1 MGRTAGGDEAAVDR
15 LVQMCGDD
23 SRDIVGLPI
32 DLIQQAI
39 EPTETQRT
47 ALDELAR
54 AAVKFYAD

>member
-1 MGRTAGGDEAAVDR
+1 
-15 LVQMCGDD
+15 MCGDD